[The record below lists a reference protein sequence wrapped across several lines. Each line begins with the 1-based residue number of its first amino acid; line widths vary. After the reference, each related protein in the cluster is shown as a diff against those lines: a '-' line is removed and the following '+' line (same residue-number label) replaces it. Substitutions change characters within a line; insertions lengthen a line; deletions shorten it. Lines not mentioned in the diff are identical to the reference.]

1 MDVRV
6 TAVNHKIEMEEM
18 IMSDTRI
25 DLLYLSEPDMLKAG
39 VSDVVACTECMEELL
54 ITLDKGDYIMGG
66 ENGNSHGTMVTFPEH
81 PAFPN
86 MPKNGPDRR
95 FMAMPAYVGG
105 DTHMAG
111 MKWYGSNVENREKG
125 LPRSILMVMLNDK
138 DTGAPLSL
146 MSANLLSAYRTSGI
160 PGAGVKNLAVK
171 NAKVLG
177 IVGPGVI
184 NITAIETFAA
194 LRPTLDTLK
203 IKGRGKA
210 SIDRCI
216 AFVKEHLPQ
225 FKTITVVDTLEEC
238 VRDSDILSFAT
249 STDMGMDRSHYP
261 FVDESWIKPGALFC
275 VPGSCDFTDEYIC
288 SGKAKLVCDNLKLYE
303 AWAEEYPYPTYNTIY
318 IPGSLWLDL
327 VHEGK
332 LEKDKIVNLGAIL
345 SGKAEGRTSDDE
357 VIIYSVGG
365 MPVEDVAWG
374 KKCYEKAL
382 KLGIGTKLNLWEK
395 PYLF

>member
-1 MDVRV
+1 MG
-6 TAVNHKIEMEEM
+6 
-18 IMSDTRI
+18 DTRI

-39 VSDVVACTECMEELL
+39 VNDVVACTECMEELL
-54 ITLDKGDYIMGG
+54 ITLDKGDYLMGG
-66 ENGNSHGTMVTFPEH
+66 ENGNSHGTMITFPDN
-81 PAFPN
+81 PPFPN
-86 MPKNGPDRR
+86 MPKSGPDRR

-105 DTHMAG
+105 ETDMAG

-138 DTGAPLSL
+138 DTGAPKAL

-160 PGAGVKNLAVK
+160 PGAGVKNLALK
-171 NAKVLG
+171 DAKVLG

-203 IKGRGKA
+203 IKGRGRA

-216 AFVKEHLPQ
+216 EFVKEKLPQ
-225 FKTITVVDTLEEC
+225 FTTIEVVDTLEEC
-238 VRDSDILSFAT
+238 VRGSDILSFAT
-249 STDMGMDRSHYP
+249 STSMGMDRSQYP
-261 FVDESWIKPGALFC
+261 LVKEEWIKPGALFC
-275 VPGSCDFTDEYIC
+275 VPGSCDFSDEYVC
-288 SGKAKLVCDNLKLYE
+288 SGKAKLVCDNIKLYE
-303 AWAEEYPYPTYNTIY
+303 AWAEEYPYPTYNQIY
-318 IPGSLWLDL
+318 IPGCLWLDL
-327 VHEGK
+327 VHDGK
-332 LEKDKIVNLGAIL
+332 LSKDKIINLGAIL
-345 SGKAEGRTSDDE
+345 AGKEEGRKSDDE

-382 KLGIGTKLNLWEK
+382 ELGVGTKLNLWDE

>member
-1 MDVRV
+1 MINV
-6 TAVNHKIEMEEM
+6 IEEG
-18 IMSDTRI
+18 STKL

-39 VSDVVACTECMEELL
+39 VNDVVACTECMEELL
-54 ITLDKGDYIMGG
+54 ITLDKGDYLMGG
-66 ENGNSHGTMVTFPEH
+66 ENGNSHGTMITFPDN
-81 PAFPN
+81 PKFPN
-86 MPKNGPDRR
+86 MPKSGPDRR

-105 DTHMAG
+105 ETAMAG

-171 NAKVLG
+171 DAKVLG

-203 IKGRGKA
+203 IKGRGKE

-225 FKTITVVDTLEEC
+225 FTTIEVVETLEEC
-238 VRDSDILSFAT
+238 VRDSDIMSFAT
-249 STDMGMDRSHYP
+249 STSMGMDRSQYP
-261 FVDESWIKPGALFC
+261 FVKEEWIKPGCLFC
-275 VPGSCDFTDEYIC
+275 VPGSCDFSDEYVC
-288 SGKAKLVCDNLKLYE
+288 SGKAKLVCDNIKLYE
-303 AWAEEYPYPTYNTIY
+303 AWAEEYPYPTYNQIY
-318 IPGSLWLDL
+318 IPGCLWLDL
-327 VHEGK
+327 VHDGK
-332 LEKDKIVNLGAIL
+332 LEKEKIINLGAIL
-345 SGKAEGRTSDDE
+345 SGKMEGRKSDDE

-382 KLGIGTKLNLWEK
+382 ELGIGTKLNLWDH